1 MKSLNRFEY
10 VSLIYVYIFM
20 SVVLLAVPIFINFD
34 SHHDGLILTTT
45 LELRRAIES
54 GGDWPFNQYGQLWAL
69 PFTLISFLV
78 SDQYLLIS
86 IRLCTLAYYLA
97 SALLIQKVSSRY
109 LSGTISRVPSLIYL
123 LAQPFSLGL
132 NSTFL
137 PWPSALCSFLIIV
150 VLERLTRKFPT
161 QRNSDY
167 AHFSA
172 GILVCGIVGTR
183 FQVGL
188 LLVLLIPI
196 MLFLHRKSREAW
208 IFLTS
213 FFASLMIVESLFY
226 SKGWLKDSLY
236 DSIVF
241 SSQYVSDDTSTYPF
255 PKVTF
260 VLSAFFLVVIAI
272 IVTYVAKR
280 GESVVV
286 SIKTISLVFFGLLIL
301 IVIASLF
308 SELELITWLTL
319 LIRRLWI
326 STSISILLYT
336 LVLLGLSLKRK
347 TFFVEQTY
355 LRNLLVLFSCC
366 SFTQIAPLFDQM
378 HFWWGFSPLVI
389 LIVVFWNE
397 YFLKGEALRS
407 LFKPIFVLLGATL
420 LLVNIF
426 GVVNQ
431 VHSTTNSMDSSI
443 AVGVLTA
450 DSADGQ
456 ISKFLNANIRRGS
469 SVLNLCPNS
478 NVFFS
483 VKSSY
488 SSIRQF
494 VLWSPTF
501 DFSEYKR
508 NFVRARFDYIVA
520 CPLNHP
526 GDPGQIKVNSSI
538 KEIVSKSRLPIHRS
552 FADSHGRTWAIYKFS
567 EGF

>member
-1 MKSLNRFEY
+1 MKSPNRFQY
-10 VSLIYVYIFM
+10 VSLIYVYTSM
-20 SVVLLAVPIFINFD
+20 SVVLLAVPMFINFD

-45 LELRRAIES
+45 LELRRAIET

-86 IRLCTLAYYLA
+86 IRLFTFAYYLA

-109 LSGTISRVPSLIYL
+109 LSGIISRVPSLIFL

-137 PWPSALCSFLIIV
+137 PWPSALCSLLIII
-150 VLERLTRKFPT
+150 VLERLTRQFPA

-172 GILVCGIVGTR
+172 GFIVLGIIGTR

-196 MLFLHRKSREAW
+196 LLLLHLKTRETW
-208 IFLTS
+208 VFLTG
-213 FFASLMIVESLFY
+213 FFASLIIVESLFY
-226 SKGWLKDSLY
+226 SQGWLGDSLY

-241 SSQYVSDDTSTYPF
+241 SSQYVSGDTSTYPF

-260 VLSAFFLVVIAI
+260 ILSAFFLMAIVITVSF
-272 IVTYVAKR
+272 VTKR
-280 GESVVV
+280 RESARI
-286 SIKTISLVFFGLLIL
+286 SIKSVTVIIIGLLIL
-301 IVIASLF
+301 TLIASLF
-308 SELELITWLTL
+308 SELEFITWMTL

-326 STSISILLYT
+326 SISISILIYSMI
-336 LVLLGLSLKRK
+336 LLAPQLKRK
-347 TFFVEQTY
+347 TILSEFAY
-355 LRNLLVLFSCC
+355 LRNLLMLFSCC

-389 LIVVFWNE
+389 LIVVFGND
-397 YFLKGEALRS
+397 YFFQGEALRGV
-407 LFKPIFVLLGATL
+407 FKPIFVIFGAIL

-431 VHSTTNSMDSSI
+431 VRSSTTSIDSSI

-450 DSADGQ
+450 DSTDNE
-456 ISKFLNANIRRGS
+456 ISNFLNTNIRSGS

-483 VKSSY
+483 VKSSF

-501 DFSEYKR
+501 DFSAYKK
-508 NFVRARFDYIVA
+508 NFVGAKYDYIVA

-526 GDPGQIKVNSSI
+526 GDSGQIKVNNSI
-538 KEIVSKSRLPIHRS
+538 QEIVSKSRLPIYRS
-552 FADSHGRTWAIYKFS
+552 FVDSHGRTWAIYKFS
-567 EGF
+567 E